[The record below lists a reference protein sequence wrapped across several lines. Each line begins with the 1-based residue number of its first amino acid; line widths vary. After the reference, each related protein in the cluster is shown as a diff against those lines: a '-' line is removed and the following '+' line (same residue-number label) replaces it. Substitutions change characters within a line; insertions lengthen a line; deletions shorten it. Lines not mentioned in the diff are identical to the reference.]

1 MKETDNLSQKEIN
14 ILLENRLEKESTTF
28 MFALA
33 KRLTDKNNIQEAL
46 SVLEWINNR
55 DDSFKY
61 TSGNKLKHQKA
72 ILLSHNSIKDWD
84 GAIDILRSLY
94 HSCNYH
100 LEEPEILTLLASN
113 YKRKALDGSKNKD
126 EVDMNLLTSAL
137 CLYEDSYNLKPNN
150 KKHYDAINMA
160 YLYNIV
166 DAIESEYADKTE
178 IEILYKKLSEIWEVD
193 TTQWWDVCT
202 NAEFLM
208 LLGEVDLAIE
218 KMDEF
223 FKFYGKTINPFA
235 IEDVLFRQLRLYIK
249 FTDDEGAKRFL
260 GYLVGEWKKL
270 IKKNFLINFSSY
282 S

>member
-1 MKETDNLSQKEIN
+1 MKEEGNLSQKEIDN
-14 ILLENRLEKESTTF
+14 LLKKESIPF
-28 MFALA
+28 MFTLA
-33 KRLTDKNNIQEAL
+33 KRLTSKNQVKEAL
-46 SVLEWINNR
+46 KIFEWIESQN
-55 DDSFKY
+55 DSFKY
-61 TSGNKLKHQKA
+61 THKNKLQHQKA
-72 ILLSHNSIKDWD
+72 ILLSHDTIKDWD

-94 HSCNYH
+94 HASHYH

-113 YKRKALDGSKNKD
+113 HKRKALDSAKSRD
-126 EVDMNLLTSAL
+126 EVDMNLLTSSL

-202 NAEFLM
+202 HAEFLM

-223 FKFYGKTINPFA
+223 FKSYSDNINPFA
-235 IEDVLFRQLRLYIK
+235 IEEVLFRQLRLYIT

-260 GYLVGEWKKL
+260 GYLEKKW
-270 IKKNFLINFSSY
+270 SS
-282 S
+282 